1 MEYCVLDATH
11 LQITWVRVTYL
22 VGLGVT
28 LDLQIELMHLRIR
41 DIMTDNI
48 VATMIR
54 TLTQSTGTPLMINQH
69 NKPDGL
75 RTNLNRINSRS
86 SLKLRTIGIIR
97 GNQKITAKAKAVI
110 FKTTENDSRNI
121 QVGARLFPFRKHW
134 RGAAH
139 EGIVRIGLS

>member
-28 LDLQIELMHLRIR
+28 LDPQIELMHLRIR

-97 GNQKITAKAKAVI
+97 GNKKIAPCGDNWRWSVCI
-110 FKTTENDSRNI
+110 LPLSGWGMGGF
-121 QVGARLFPFRKHW
+121 GFLPFIK
-134 RGAAH
+134 
-139 EGIVRIGLS
+139 